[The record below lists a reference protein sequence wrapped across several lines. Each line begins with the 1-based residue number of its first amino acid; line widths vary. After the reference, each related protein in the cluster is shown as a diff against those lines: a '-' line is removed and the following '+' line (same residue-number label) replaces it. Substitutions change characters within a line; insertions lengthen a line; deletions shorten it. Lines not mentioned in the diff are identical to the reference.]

1 MAKDDNRKKRTYT
14 REIKEVQDL
23 AKSFAKVEDTFDGM
37 DDAAKKVLG
46 TVGGITKLLATI

>member
-23 AKSFAKVEDTFDGM
+23 AKAFAKVEDTFDEV
-37 DDAAKKVLG
+37 DDFCHYV
-46 TVGGITKLLATI
+46 